1 MIEFYSLAEQQA
13 KATAKEATH
22 PSRDINLAPITED
35 EELPSGNPEDEEEVR
50 ILSSESVLIVF
61 SEKDDDDRDEN
72 NDDEE
77 GEDDDDEQRGPVR
90 SRRPRP
96 SGGSA
101 DRTSGGS
108 GIDEECLDTD
118 DNEATSF
125 DDEHRGGNPNST
137 ERTKVISE
145 EDADFMKAFDALVAE
160 SVAVR
165 ISFLFFSKRK
175 SL

>member
-1 MIEFYSLAEQQA
+1 MLFESCIYCVVFFSAEQQA
-13 KATAKEATH
+13 KASAKDAAYPT
-22 PSRDINLAPITED
+22 RDVNLAPITEA
-35 EELPSGNPEDEEEVR
+35 EELPAGNGEDDEEE
-50 ILSSESVLIVF
+50 
-61 SEKDDDDRDEN
+61 DDDRDEN
-72 NDDEE
+72 NNDDED
-77 GEDDDDEQRGPVR
+77 GEDDDDEHRGPVR

-118 DNEATSF
+118 DNEATGF
-125 DDEHRGGNPNST
+125 DDEHQGTNPNSM

-165 ISFLFFSKRK
+165 ISFLSENIICF
-175 SL
+175 